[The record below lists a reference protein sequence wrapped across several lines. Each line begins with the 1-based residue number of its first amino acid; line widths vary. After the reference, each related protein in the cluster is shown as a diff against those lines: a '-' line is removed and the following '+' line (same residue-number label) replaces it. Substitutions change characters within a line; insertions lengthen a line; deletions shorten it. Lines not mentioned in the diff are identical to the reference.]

1 MSSFGFEQDTQFEE
15 NDVLTLKCI
24 RQNTYKVVST
34 FYLVKRDFIV
44 GKTYTKIKLDF
55 LKKQVNV

>member
-15 NDVLTLKCI
+15 NDVLTLQCI
-24 RQNTYKVVST
+24 TQNMYKVVST
-34 FYLVKRDFIV
+34 LYLVKRDFIV

-55 LKKQVNV
+55 LKKLVNV